1 MQDEG
6 SQIAAL
12 LAGASARMQVLDL
25 CAGAGGKTLALA
37 AVMQNT
43 GQIYAYDSDKK
54 QLRPIFERLKR
65 AGARNVQ
72 VLDAGDERALAAL
85 GPRFDLVLVDAPC
98 TGSGTW
104 RRKPDAKW
112 RVKPGNLVERQA
124 EQDRVLQLGAGMVKP
139 GGALVYVTCS
149 VLPEENRDRVGA
161 FLAQHSEFSLEPF
174 APAWRERIGGE
185 APRSATGT
193 RRPCSSRRRG
203 MRRTASSLR

>member
-1 MQDEG
+1 APEGAAKAPHLEAETAHGKGWYEVQDEG

-12 LAGASARMQVLDL
+12 LAGAGPRMQVLDL

-37 AVMQNT
+37 AGMQNT

-72 VLDAGDERALAAL
+72 VLEAGDEAALSAL

-112 RVKPGNLVERQA
+112 RLKPSNIPERQ
-124 EQDRVLQLGAGMVKP
+124 EDQRRVLELGAGLTKP
-139 GGALVYVTCS
+139 GGLLVYVTCS
-149 VLPEENRDRVGA
+149 VLPEENQD
-161 FLAQHSEFSLEPF
+161 
-174 APAWRERIGGE
+174 
-185 APRSATGT
+185 
-193 RRPCSSRRRG
+193 
-203 MRRTASSLR
+203 